1 MNVYQALNKSY
12 RDFKVNESKM
22 LKESEV
28 DSNET
33 VKDLD
38 NEIMGLE
45 DQLKQTTSYVEKK
58 QIQERIDELKKKLM
72 STDEGA
78 NCENCSKEE
87 CDSTKME
94 EAETTVEVPI
104 KVEVGGNEVVNPEV
118 TTEPTPEVT
127 EEPTDEIVDSELNEK
142 CDEVG
147 HLVKASN
154 CMDEIINIV
163 DTEGSIDS
171 SIARSLADEART
183 EIQAHYNSSG
193 EITDGENCDNKECD
207 SSLKEQEDNSEKFT
221 ECEVKSFKVT
231 RMAPSTNSY
240 MLEAETS
247 EGLKYIVGKNYD
259 KESNTLDEAEMFDDK
274 NKASNHFKKLITK

>member
-12 RDFKVNESKM
+12 RDFKTNESKV
-22 LKESEV
+22 LKESEI
-28 DSNET
+28 DSKET
-33 VKDLD
+33 VEDLD

-58 QIQERIDELKKKLM
+58 KIQERIDELKKKLM
-72 STDEGA
+72 SINEGA
-78 NCENCSKEE
+78 DCKNNNKEE
-87 CDSTKME
+87 CDSNKIE

-118 TTEPTPEVT
+118 TAEPTPDT
-127 EEPTDEIVDSELNEK
+127 EEVDEVTDEIIDSELKEHSVETINQAIA
-142 CDEVG
+142 EVNG
-147 HLVKASN
+147 LI
-154 CMDEIINIV
+154 ETIN
-163 DTEGSIDS
+163 TEGSIDGDYCRERLEN
-171 SIARSLADEART
+171 ILSLLQADLSE
-183 EIQAHYNSSG
+183 G
-193 EITDGENCDNKECD
+193 DNCSKECD
-207 SSLKEQEDNSEKFT
+207 SSLKEQEDESEKFT

-247 EGLKYIVGKNYD
+247 EGLKYIVGKNYN